1 MGTIIYAMLVFDMC
15 ICDHSF
21 VYPVYIMID
30 IATVHMYST
39 DYRLI

>member
-39 DYRLI
+39 GHRLI